1 MAVYDNVNF
10 CTRELRNTYFCC
22 NIHIDIYKEQDYN
35 VFFDKYVNGKALK
48 PEFAHTLFYFHIYP
62 SRSDQEQ
69 FVDEQLLFFYFLI
82 ANCYGKNNFKLAV
95 CLDQFF
101 SDTSEQIVQEGDY
114 YRFLNFSLIQTRIEG
129 LIGEILINNETR
141 LLGSTGYAKEK
152 LPIDIGKIF
161 PALTIN
167 HSTYK
172 ILQTPINEALW
183 KKIQN
188 GHKSHSDSQLLN
200 MLIQLCGRYLF
211 ICPGESEVYRK
222 IRRNTFSSPDFYK
235 LIEGIPIFT
244 LVLFSEVDFYSRR
257 DMLAELRKRISGKI
271 TLKELLDDYQ
281 EEQTYEKYQAHV
293 ALMKEGINN
302 KSLLLRSND
311 AGDERY
317 DDICK
322 AIDDT
327 TDLKKKNKLIDKLY
341 KNYGLHPQVVAEMY
355 EAISISEGIFQLMD
369 NIVMHAGC
377 GMLSIRM
384 HDISGNTPLK
394 SRYPVYF
401 SRYNSLAED
410 DCKKQMIYSKYFLEV
425 RIGDISGINVS
436 DKFRENNQEFG
447 NSLLASERTVY
458 EKFELSAFFNPS
470 EEEKTIWDKF
480 YSQSRN
486 IVNHYGLQIFDS
498 ILHSKE
504 GYFRVISGRQQYQNM
519 PEKENI
525 TSSDVLEYPGTA
537 YTILLPMHNRVSE
550 DKNIYDSMLLY
561 GANESLIQ
569 LNKVSCNIFDFCK
582 MMRPEA
588 EKRVAFYE
596 SVHQKIGEETRND
609 NLIVI
614 DMDKVNYLE
623 GIVKGVLLYLFSEEC
638 QNQEECIFI
647 AFINCKTYQIIE
659 IVRLISLSYDKAG
672 INNRMEKVQI
682 FIRGKEI
689 GEEILFYGNSLSDVG
704 KNIMKL
710 ACMRGIL
717 YDNYQAVDALLNR
730 R

>member
-1 MAVYDNVNF
+1 MAMYDNTNSRI
-10 CTRELRNTYFCC
+10 TKYRNDYSRC
-22 NIHIDIYKEQDYN
+22 NIQIDIYKEQDYKS
-35 VFFDKYVNGKALK
+35 FFEKYVNGKTLK
-48 PEFAHTLFYFHIYP
+48 PEFAYVLFCFRIYP
-62 SRSDQEQ
+62 SRSNQEQ
-69 FVDEQLLFFYFLI
+69 FADEQLLFFYFLI
-82 ANCYGKNNFKLAV
+82 ANCYGKDHFVLEV
-95 CLDQFF
+95 YLDQFF
-101 SDTSEQIVQEGDY
+101 TENSEVIVKKGDY
-114 YRFLNFSLIQTRIEG
+114 YRFLNFSLFQARIEG
-129 LIGEILINNETR
+129 LRSKIFINNEVR
-141 LLGSTGYAKEK
+141 ILEFKGYMRDK

-167 HSTYK
+167 CETYK

-183 KKIQN
+183 DKIQN
-188 GHKSHSDSQLLN
+188 ENSLQSDSQLLD
-200 MLIQLCGRYLF
+200 MLIQLCRRYLF
-211 ICPGESEVYRK
+211 ICPEESKVYRN
-222 IRRNTFSSPDFYK
+222 IRGNTFRLPDFYK

-281 EEQTYEKYQAHV
+281 EEQTYEKYLAHV

-302 KSLLLRSND
+302 KSLLLRRND
-311 AGDERY
+311 AGDEKY

-322 AIDDT
+322 AIDGII
-327 TDLKKKNKLIDKLY
+327 DLGEKRKLTEKLHQ
-341 KNYGLHPQVVAEMY
+341 NYGLHPQVVAEMY
-355 EAISISEGIFQLMD
+355 EAISISEGLFQLMD

-377 GMLSIRM
+377 GILSIRM
-384 HDISGNTPLK
+384 HDVSGNTPLK

-401 SRYNSLAED
+401 SRYNSLMEGD
-410 DCKKQMIYSKYFLEV
+410 TRKRLINTQYFLEV
-425 RIGDISGINVS
+425 RIGDISGTNVS

-447 NSLLASERTVY
+447 NSLQGSDRTVY
-458 EKFELSAFFNPS
+458 EEFELSAFFNPS
-470 EEEKTIWDKF
+470 ENEKTIWDKF
-480 YSQSRN
+480 YSHSRN

-498 ILHSKE
+498 ILNSKE
-504 GYFRVISGRQQYQNM
+504 GYFQVVSGHQQYQNILV
-519 PEKENI
+519 KETI
-525 TSSDVLEYPGTA
+525 TRSETLKYPGTT

-561 GANESLIQ
+561 RTNESLIQ
-569 LNKVSCNIFDFCK
+569 LNKVSCCVCNFGK

-588 EKRVAFYE
+588 EKRAAFYE
-596 SVHQKIGEETRND
+596 SVHQKISKEVNND

-614 DMDKVNYLE
+614 DMDTVCYLE

-638 QNQEECIFI
+638 QSQKESIYI

-659 IVRLISLSYDKAG
+659 IVRLISLSYDKMG
-672 INNRMEKVQI
+672 RNSRMEKVQI

-689 GEEILFYGNSLSDVG
+689 GEEILFYGNTLSDVG

-717 YDNYQAVDALLNR
+717 YDNYQTVDVLLNR

>member
-1 MAVYDNVNF
+1 MYDDKDF
-10 CTRELRNTYFCC
+10 YTYKYWDDHSRS
-22 NIHIDIYKEQDYN
+22 NIQIDIYKEQDYKS
-35 VFFDKYVNGKALK
+35 FFDKYVNGKTLK
-48 PEFAHTLFYFHIYP
+48 PEFVHTLFCFRIYP
-62 SRSDQEQ
+62 SRSGQEQ
-69 FVDEQLLFFYFLI
+69 FADEQLLFFYFLI
-82 ANCYGKNNFKLAV
+82 ANCYGKNHFELEV
-95 CLDQFF
+95 YLDQFI
-101 SDTSEQIVQEGDY
+101 SDTSEKFVQKGDY

-129 LIGEILINNETR
+129 LRSKIFINKEIR
-141 LLGSTGYAKEK
+141 LLESMRYARDK

-167 HSTYK
+167 RETYK
-172 ILQTPINEALW
+172 ILQTPINKILW
-183 KKIQN
+183 EKIQN
-188 GHKSHSDSQLLN
+188 GNSMHSDSQLLD
-200 MLIQLCGRYLF
+200 MLIQLCRRYLF
-211 ICPGESEVYRK
+211 ICPEESKVYRN
-222 IRRNTFSSPDFYK
+222 IRCNTFRLPDFYK

-244 LVLFSEVDFYSRR
+244 LVLFSEVDYYTRR

-293 ALMKEGINN
+293 ALMKKGINN
-302 KSLLLRSND
+302 KSLLLRRND
-311 AGDERY
+311 AGNEKY

-322 AIDDT
+322 EIDDAA
-327 TDLKKKNKLIDKLY
+327 DLREKQKFTEKLY
-341 KNYGLHPQVVAEMY
+341 KNYGLHSQVVAEMY
-355 EAISISEGIFQLMD
+355 EAISISEGLFQLMD

-377 GMLSIRM
+377 GILSIRM
-384 HDISGNTPLK
+384 HDVSSNTPLK

-401 SRYNSLAED
+401 SGYNSLTKD
-410 DCKKQMIYSKYFLEV
+410 NYSEQLINTQYFLEV
-425 RIGDISGINVS
+425 RIGDISGTNVS

-447 NSLLASERTVY
+447 NSLLGSDRIVY
-458 EKFELSAFFNPS
+458 EKFNLSAFFSPS
-470 EEEKTIWDKF
+470 EKEKAIWDKF

-504 GYFRVISGRQQYQNM
+504 GYFQVVSGHQKYQNIQ
-519 PEKENI
+519 EKVKI
-525 TSSDVLEYPGTA
+525 TSLDVLEYPGTE

-561 GANESLIQ
+561 GAVESLIQ
-569 LNKVSCNIFDFCK
+569 LSKVSCCVCDFGK

-588 EKRVAFYE
+588 EKRAAFYE
-596 SVHQKIGEETRND
+596 SVHQKIGKDAKND

-614 DMDKVNYLE
+614 DMDTVLYLE
-623 GIVKGVLLYLFSEEC
+623 GIVKGVLLYLFSEGC
-638 QNQEECIFI
+638 QNQKESIYI
-647 AFINCKTYQIIE
+647 AFINCRAYQIIE

-672 INNRMEKVQI
+672 INRRMEKVQI

-689 GEEILFYGNSLSDVG
+689 GEEILFYGNTLSDVG
-704 KNIMKL
+704 KNIMKI

-717 YDNYQAVDALLNR
+717 YDNYQTVDALLNR